1 MLTKSKFVGLA
12 AVATLWAGP
21 ALAVDYTLN
30 LSLILG
36 NVCTLSATSGNV
48 ALTVPPADTGF
59 FTGSATFT
67 ATCTNLLP
75 YNIKVGGGQNL
86 SLGGDTTTRKLKSAA
101 TGTAVYIPYKLYN
114 ATTATAQQ
122 EWPVATDVKFTGD
135 GKAKPH
141 LFYFKSTGAKS
152 TVTATGVFNDVVVVA
167 VTF

>member
-12 AVATLWAGP
+12 ALATLWAGP

-30 LSLILG
+30 LNLTLG
-36 NVCTLSATSGNV
+36 NSCTLSTTTGNV
-48 ALTVPPADTGF
+48 AITVPAATTGF
-59 FTGSATFT
+59 FTGSATFN
-67 ATCTNLLP
+67 ATCTNALE

-86 SLGGDTTTRKLKSAA
+86 NVGGDTTNRKLKTA

-135 GKAKPH
+135 GKAKSH